1 MSNDTDSTKD
11 RLSTPD
17 WAQIPKKKGT
27 QKSNNTKRSLWQK
40 IKDAIAT
47 LFFVVFVLF
56 VLLMIVGT
64 AIGTVSWLITTL
76 PPMLAPT
83 PTITIETILT
93 TDAGEEWNWQNAGK
107 EFKRRWRINTSRR
120 ARKDFVVLVS
130 QAHEDSGGSIQ
141 VFWVLI
147 PESSRH
153 SEAFAFDYN
162 IKVEIHP
169 LPMASIVGKGK
180 VVDLDKLQRGLPVET
195 FGGHRIT
202 EDFDFPL
209 YKVGEPSSIS
219 ERFAP

>member
-1 MSNDTDSTKD
+1 MSNNTDSTKD

-17 WAQIPKKKGT
+17 WAQIPKKKET
-27 QKSNNTKRSLWQK
+27 QTYNHVKRSSSSGG
-40 IKDAIAT
+40 T
-47 LFFVVFVLF
+47 LLILILVGFGIYWLIPVFVPP
-56 VLLMIVGT
+56 
-64 AIGTVSWLITTL
+64 TV
-76 PPMLAPT
+76 
-83 PTITIETILT
+83 TIEEIVT
-93 TDAGEEWNWQNAGK
+93 TDADE
-107 EFKRRWRINTSRR
+107 EFKRRWRINTNRR

-130 QAHEDSGGSIQ
+130 QAREDSGGSIQ

-147 PESSRH
+147 PKSSRH

-180 VVDLDKLQRGLPVET
+180 VVDLDKLQKGLPVET
-195 FGGHRIT
+195 LGGHRIT